1 MNAHKNRDVRTFLP
15 IAAAAGFSS
24 AFGLTKALFA
34 LHSLYAATV
43 VGPKVGPSPL
53 IALSSIDLVIGVIA
67 LVAGFAFVLRRQWA
81 REVLVYGWLPLVLY
95 EIGRGLGLAVVGLT
109 LADVEGTSVTA
120 LMIAALVLA
129 GLCARSQASEAY
141 VNSRDTPGANA

>member
-1 MNAHKNRDVRTFLP
+1 MNSHKGRDVRAFLP
-15 IAAAAGFSS
+15 VAVATGFSS

-81 REVLVYGWLPLVLY
+81 RDVLIYGWLPLVLY
-95 EIGRGLGLAVVGLT
+95 EIGRGLGLAVV
-109 LADVEGTSVTA
+109 SVTVA
-120 LMIAALVLA
+120 DIESVAFNVLMVGALVVV
-129 GLCARSQASEAY
+129 GLCARSQASETY
-141 VNSRDTPGANA
+141 VNSRVIAEH